1 MLCQDFKV
9 ECTMNH
15 EFFVCLSSI
24 QRIEGYDRL
33 IVKWWWGGLAIIA
46 MMVLLACWRLTVQ
59 IVLLCQKPRSRP
71 NSLFKELIRLHRLSA
86 KEKSL
91 ISGLVARLPA
101 GVPAAI
107 LFVDPSCWARKQ
119 EGDPVIAELEE
130 KLYAKIFGFPR
141 DRLRT

>member
-1 MLCQDFKV
+1 MNV
-9 ECTMNH
+9 E
-15 EFFVCLSSI
+15 FSVFLSTL

-46 MMVLLACWRLTVQ
+46 LMILLACWRLTVQ

-71 NSLFKELIRLHRLSA
+71 KSLFKQLMRLHRLSA
-86 KEKSL
+86 NEKSL
-91 ISGLVARLPA
+91 ISRRVARLPT

-107 LFVDPSCWARKQ
+107 LFVDPSCWVKKQ
-119 EGDPVIAELEE
+119 DEDPAVVELEE
-130 KLYAKIFGFPR
+130 KLYSKIFGFPR